1 MSLVEVKVPD
11 IGDFKEV
18 EVIEVLVKPG
28 DRIAVDQSLVTVESD
43 KASMEIPS
51 SQAGVV
57 KEMKVK
63 LGDKVAEGSLLL
75 MLETEG
81 EAQQAAPA
89 AAAPAAAPAPAPAPA
104 AAAAPAA
111 PAPAATGGIINVEVP
126 DIGDFKEVE
135 VIEVLVKPGDTVS
148 VDQSLITVES
158 DKASMEIP
166 SSHAGVVKELKVK
179 LGDKVSKGSPLLVL
193 EGQGAAPAATGQAA
207 AAPAAA
213 PAPAATAPAPTA
225 ASFSAQA
232 DIECETLVLGAG
244 PGGYTAAFRA
254 ADLGQK
260 VVLVERY
267 ASLGGVCLNVGC
279 IPSKALLHAAKVI
292 TEAEEMSHFGVK
304 MSAPEIDLD
313 GLRGWKDSVVKKLT
327 GGLSGLAR
335 ARKVQVVHGKA
346 AFSSAN
352 TLTVETAEGSK
363 TIAFRNAIIAAG
375 SSVARIP
382 GFPYDDPRVIDST
395 GALELRQIP
404 KRMLVI
410 GGGIIGL
417 EMACVYDAL
426 GTKITVVEFADGLIP
441 AADRDIVKPL
451 QKRIEKRYEGIY
463 LKTKV
468 TKLEAR
474 EDGLLATFEGAN
486 APAEPQLYDMVLMA
500 VGRRPNGRD
509 IGAEK
514 AGVIVNERGF
524 IPVDRQQRTNVGHIY
539 AIGDICGDPMLAH
552 KATNEAKVAAE
563 VIGGHKVEFDPMT
576 IPSVAY
582 TDPEVAWMGLTENDA
597 KSQGIPYEKANF
609 PWAASGRALAMGRDD
624 GMTKL
629 LWDPQTR
636 RIIGAGIVG
645 VNAGELLAETV
656 LAMEMGADLE
666 DLALTIHA
674 HPTLSETPMFAAEMG
689 LGVITDLYVP
699 KKK

>member
-1 MSLVEVKVPD
+1 MSAIEIKVPD

-18 EVIEVLVKPG
+18 EVIELLVK
-28 DRIAVDQSLVTVESD
+28 A
-43 KASMEIPS
+43 
-51 SQAGVV
+51 
-57 KEMKVK
+57 
-63 LGDKVAEGSLLL
+63 
-75 MLETEG
+75 
-81 EAQQAAPA
+81 
-89 AAAPAAAPAPAPAPA
+89 
-104 AAAAPAA
+104 
-111 PAPAATGGIINVEVP
+111 
-126 DIGDFKEVE
+126 
-135 VIEVLVKPGDTVS
+135 GDTVQAE
-148 VDQSLITVES
+148 QSLITVES

-166 SSHAGVVKELKVK
+166 CSTAGVVKSLLVK
-179 LGDKVSKGSPLLVL
+179 LGDKISEGSPILIL
-193 EGQGAAPAATGQAA
+193 EAAESGAHAAPT

-213 PAPAATAPAPTA
+213 SAPSAPSAPAASAVAPVAS
-225 ASFSAQA
+225 SFSGTA
-232 DIECETLVLGAG
+232 DIECDTLVLGAG

-260 VVLVERY
+260 VVLIERY

-304 MSAPEIDLD
+304 LGVPEINLD
-313 GLRGWKDSVVKKLT
+313 ALRGWKEGVIKKLT
-327 GGLSGLAR
+327 GGLSGLAK
-335 ARKVQVVHGKA
+335 ARKVQVVQGKG
-346 AFSSAN
+346 AFTSSN
-352 TLTVETAEGSK
+352 SLSVETAEGAK
-363 TIAFRNAIIAAG
+363 TIAFKNAIIAAG
-375 SSVARIP
+375 SSVVKIP
-382 GFPYDDPRVIDST
+382 GFPYDDPRLVDST

-426 GTKITVVEFADGLIP
+426 GSKVSVVEFADGLIP

-451 QKRIEKRYEGIY
+451 QKRIEKRYEAIM

-474 EDGLLATFEGAN
+474 ANGLLASFEGDN
-486 APAEPQLYDMVLMA
+486 APAEPQLYDMVLLA
-500 VGRRPNGRD
+500 VGRRPNGKD
-509 IGAEK
+509 IAADK
-514 AGVIVNERGF
+514 AGVVVNERGF
-524 IPVDRQQRTNVGHIY
+524 IPVDRQQRTNVPNIF

-563 VIGGHKVEFDPMT
+563 VIAGHKVAFDAMT

-582 TDPEVAWMGLTENDA
+582 TDPEIAWMGVTEAEA
-597 KSQGIPYEKANF
+597 KAKGIPFEKASF

-624 GMTKL
+624 GLTKL
-629 LWDPQTR
+629 LWDPTTK

-666 DLALTIHA
+666 DLALTVHA

-689 LGVITDLYVP
+689 LGSITDLYIPP
-699 KKK
+699 KK